1 MFLLKKISLFLACLL
16 VTSVQARVTRIQI
29 DQIQQF
35 PNDMNGGVA
44 TEQIAGQAFG
54 ELDPRL
60 IQNSVINDI
69 QFVKDADGKVR
80 YVATFVITK
89 PVNSAQASGLMW
101 HEVPN
106 RGMRRPNVPAERK
119 NGDIDLVSAWQG
131 DNSGATSIRASAE
144 VDKPHWLKVPIARQS
159 DGTPFQG
166 DVFGRIVNRS
176 GMNSQPLIV
185 QSNPLPYKP
194 MTLETQK
201 ARLVS
206 RVAESTRGEVIGE
219 NEIPSTEWAWAKC
232 DASKPFP
239 GTPDHTQIC
248 LKSGFDSSKLYQV
261 VYRSAEP
268 YALGI
273 GFAAWRDVGHFSK
286 QPKQMIQE
294 RPIPLLD

>member
-1 MFLLKKISLFLACLL
+1 MFLFKKMSLLMACLL
-16 VTSVQARVTRIQI
+16 VTSVHARVTKIQI

-35 PNDMNGGVA
+35 PSDSSGGVA
-44 TEQIAGQAFG
+44 TEQIAGRAFG

-89 PVNSAQASGLMW
+89 PVNSSQASGLMW

-106 RGMRRPNVPAERK
+106 RGLRRPNVPAERK

-131 DNSGATSIRASAE
+131 DNSGATTVRATAE
-144 VDKPHWLKVPIARQS
+144 VDKSHWLKLPIARQA

-239 GTPDHTQIC
+239 GTPDPTHI
-248 LKSGFDSSKLYQV
+248 
-261 VYRSAEP
+261 
-268 YALGI
+268 
-273 GFAAWRDVGHFSK
+273 
-286 QPKQMIQE
+286 
-294 RPIPLLD
+294 